1 MYLLDDPIA
10 AVDAHVAKHI
20 YNNCIMGLLEG
31 KTRVLCTHHTT
42 YLRHADHV
50 ILMKDGYIENQVRRG
65 NFIRLSDL
73 NKILAVL
80 GGLWLVLIVRQY
92 NLDPILRVFFNCMTS

>member
-65 NFIRLSDL
+65 DLDL
-73 NKILAVL
+73 NMSSWFMDDL
-80 GGLWLVLIVRQY
+80 
-92 NLDPILRVFFNCMTS
+92 